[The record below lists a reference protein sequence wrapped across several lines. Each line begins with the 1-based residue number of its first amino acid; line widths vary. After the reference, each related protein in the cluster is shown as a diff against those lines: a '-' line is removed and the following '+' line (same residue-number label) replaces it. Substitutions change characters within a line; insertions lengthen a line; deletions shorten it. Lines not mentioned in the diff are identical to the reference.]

1 MSPKGFSVYITTW
14 RCLPISYVG
23 NLNRLQSYLDILCK
37 SLKLAW
43 MYSGLSSQSL
53 FLPLFFL
60 KYLPN
65 FSLLFSSLKKTKVLI
80 ICSLIYFLTVI
91 QITVLLLSTLVELTL
106 NQYLC
111 NTNLAYISTLLPVNK
126 YYTWPALSAS

>member
-23 NLNRLQSYLDILCK
+23 NLNRLQSYLDIFCK

-65 FSLLFSSLKKTKVLI
+65 FSLLFSYLKKTKVLI

-111 NTNLAYISTLLPVNK
+111 NTNHAYFSTLLPVNK
-126 YYTWPALSAS
+126 Y